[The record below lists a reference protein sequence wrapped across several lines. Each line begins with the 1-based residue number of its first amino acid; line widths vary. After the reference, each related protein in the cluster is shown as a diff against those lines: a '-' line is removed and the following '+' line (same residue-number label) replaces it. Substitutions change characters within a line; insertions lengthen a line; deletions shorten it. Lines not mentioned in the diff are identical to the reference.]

1 KGRSPASTGTTCPP
15 PVSIEHA
22 DIRVK
27 NYSVNSRERRPLP
40 SSLQSSAN
48 SSDTKGDLT
57 AREPLPLCKRARS
70 FLSQIRYRNDHRDSY
85 YAWLQAD
92 TIPNNFCRNY
102 RDRQSQVLPSPISCS
117 NNDLG
122 AYSLHLP
129 QDNRDFSP
137 QFQNDESG
145 HLYIGPLGWC
155 RGCDGFPGLVHQ
167 IKAAFSAV
175 PC

>member
-1 KGRSPASTGTTCPP
+1 MASPQLRGYGVQAIPVLLLLLLLLLLPLRVTPGTTCPP

-27 NYSVNSRERRPLP
+27 NYSVNSRE
-40 SSLQSSAN
+40 
-48 SSDTKGDLT
+48 
-57 AREPLPLCKRARS
+57 RARS